1 VVFAGIQRARRQR
14 QQRVTGSGDKTVRS
28 CKAAIDSRFIF
39 SFIFTSAPSL
49 LKLTHLLP
57 HSGPGVLRRSS
68 ATKPE
73 VIQKMMLFTV
83 DGDVGD
89 CIEVAVEGLHTEAA
103 SVASLR

>member
-14 QQRVTGSGDKTVRS
+14 QQRVTGSGDITAIRTKQQLTV
-28 CKAAIDSRFIF
+28 DFF
-39 SFIFTSAPSL
+39 FLSFYLCTFAPQA
-49 LKLTHLLP
+49 LTHLLP

-73 VIQKMMLFTV
+73 VIQKMMLLTV
-83 DGDVGD
+83 DGDVSD